1 MAERDTEDNRLFEAI
16 RERASTI
23 LTNVPWANALG
34 FELTGLERG
43 RAYGK
48 VAWREDLVGDP
59 AIGVIHGGVLTSL
72 LDNLCGVAANTAL
85 KEPKSMATLDL
96 RIDYMRPAEKGRDIL
111 AEAECYHLTRNVAFT
126 HAWAYHETREKVI
139 ATAAG
144 AFALNDISRWASGN
158 EAVEFARKILSE
170 KPS

>member
-1 MAERDTEDNRLFEAI
+1 MSDSDEDNDLLFRLMQKNAAKI
-16 RERASTI
+16 MD
-23 LTNVPWANALG
+23 NVPWAKALG
-34 FELTGLERG
+34 FELTGIEKG
-43 RAYGK
+43 RAFAK
-48 VAWREDLVGDP
+48 VPWREDLVGDP
-59 AIGVIHGGVLTSL
+59 DSGVIHGGVLTAL
-72 LDNLCGVAANTAL
+72 LDNLCGVASNTAL
-85 KEPKSMATLDL
+85 REPKSMATLDL

-158 EAVEFARKILSE
+158 EAVEYARKMLSE